1 MSSIRS
7 SDRLAIKSI
16 NRQIKEMDAIIHL
29 VAFFT
34 VKMIDR
40 RVFINVCKQLSEK
53 LFELN
58 ARFPT
63 HIKYIMEETLRIQNK
78 KESEFRNNIKN

>member
-1 MSSIRS
+1 
-7 SDRLAIKSI
+7 
-16 NRQIKEMDAIIHL
+16 
-29 VAFFT
+29 
-34 VKMIDR
+34 MIDR